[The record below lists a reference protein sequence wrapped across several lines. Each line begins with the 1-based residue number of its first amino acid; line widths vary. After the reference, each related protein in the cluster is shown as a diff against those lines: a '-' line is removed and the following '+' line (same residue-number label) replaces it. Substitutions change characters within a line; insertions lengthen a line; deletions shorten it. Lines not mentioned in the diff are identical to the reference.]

1 MPTRESS
8 SLERSGLRQA
18 RPAQEARRHLD
29 EYVRRARL
37 AGASWQV
44 IGNALGITRQSAW
57 ERFRNLPGCAA
68 KGTATSRLP
77 RPPAQRF
84 ATKQDSVVETQKRV
98 QRMRSAGASWQ
109 VIGNALGI
117 TRQSAWERFRNLPGC
132 AAKGTATSR
141 LPRPPAQRF
150 ATKQDSVVET
160 QKRVQRMRSAGA
172 SWQVIG
178 NALGITRQSAWER
191 FRSICIYRKDLGI
204 PEGVLQ
210 ARHRQPH
217 IFSAWVTEAAKADR
231 SIEQWLEIPDINL
244 GRMANF
250 SRAVAPIELLD
261 RDVLRNFLMAS
272 GHGDKARALSP
283 DRIDCPVCNRSFLNK
298 NFLTSHR
305 KRDHRNYGTK
315 A

>member
-8 SLERSGLRQA
+8 SLERSGLRRA
-18 RPAQEARRHLD
+18 RPAQETRRHLD

-44 IGNALGITRQSAW
+44 IGSALGITRQSAW

-77 RPPAQRF
+77 RPPAQRS
-84 ATKQDSVVETQKRV
+84 ATKQDSVAETQKRV
-98 QRMRSAGASWQ
+98 QRMRSAGASWR
-109 VIGNALGI
+109 VIGSAL
-117 TRQSAWERFRNLPGC
+117 S
-132 AAKGTATSR
+132 
-141 LPRPPAQRF
+141 
-150 ATKQDSVVET
+150 
-160 QKRVQRMRSAGA
+160 
-172 SWQVIG
+172 
-178 NALGITRQSAWER
+178 ITRQSAWER
-191 FRSICIYRKDLGI
+191 FRSICIYRRNQGI

-231 SIEQWLEIPDINL
+231 SIEQWLEMPDINL
-244 GRMANF
+244 GRMANL

-272 GHGDKARALSP
+272 GHGDKTRALSP
-283 DRIDCPVCNRSFLNK
+283 DRISCPVCNRSFLNK
-298 NFLTSHR
+298 NFLISHR